1 MKKHNVKVGI
11 VDTLSRKNKKKN
23 KQNSNKKIRQD
34 GKKII
39 L

>member
-23 KQNSNKKIRQD
+23 KQNSNKRIRQD
-34 GKKII
+34 GKKITF
-39 L
+39 

>member
-1 MKKHNVKVGI
+1 MKRHNVKVGI

-23 KQNSNKKIRQD
+23 KQNSNKRIRQD

-39 L
+39 F